1 MSILEVR
8 ALSAGYGSARV
19 LHGVDLSVGQGE
31 VVGLAGR
38 NGAGKSTLLRAIS
51 GVIHRRADVLAIDG
65 SPLPRSPA
73 GVARC
78 GVAQVPEG
86 RGMLQDLT
94 ALDNI
99 RLGALAIRSSCS
111 AEWLDEVLAR
121 VPRLRPLLNRRA
133 GNLSGGEQQLVAIA
147 RALAARPRFVLAD
160 ELSLGLSPRAAAEVF
175 ALVSEVCAELGVG
188 LLVVDQNVRTL
199 ARSCHRLYILR
210 LGSAFEL
217 APSALASGEGLEL
230 AYM

>member
-1 MSILEVR
+1 MSSLEVR
-8 ALSAGYGSARV
+8 ALSAGYGAARV
-19 LHGVDLSVGQGE
+19 LHDVNLWVGQGE

-51 GVIHRRADVLAIDG
+51 GVIPRRAEVLAIDG
-65 SPLPRSPA
+65 NPLPRTPA
-73 GVARC
+73 GVARR
-78 GVAQVPEG
+78 GVVQVPEG
-86 RGMLQDLT
+86 RGMLRDLT

-111 AEWLDEVLAR
+111 AEWLEEVLAR
-121 VPRLRPLLNRRA
+121 VPRLRPLLHRRA
-133 GNLSGGEQQLVAIA
+133 GNLSGGEQQLVAVA
-147 RALAARPRFVLAD
+147 RAIAARPQFVLAD
-160 ELSLGLSPRAAAEVF
+160 ELSLGLSPRAAEEVF
-175 ALVSEVCAELGVG
+175 ALASEICAELGVG

-210 LGSAFEL
+210 LGYAFEL
-217 APSALASGEGLEL
+217 TPEELTSGDGLER